1 MLIYAVN
8 NLVENCGKP
17 CGKKWKSFL
26 KKVDKKF
33 GKNKTIVAY
42 KIVHQNQI
50 LYSLFLKPLLNMFSI
65 DFCSDYSIKL
75 LTLHIINMVLIKYGN
90 DYKSISKVVN
100 NLCKTYLKTIIT

>member
-1 MLIYAVN
+1 
-8 NLVENCGKP
+8 
-17 CGKKWKSFL
+17 
-26 KKVDKKF
+26 
-33 GKNKTIVAY
+33 
-42 KIVHQNQI
+42 
-50 LYSLFLKPLLNMFSI
+50 MFSI